1 MAVSSTTATVYISRK
16 DFLTQTPIGGAI
28 FTNSIAFATKPRRF
42 HIRSSSEV
50 PAETVATEADSES
63 SIEAP
68 KELPSLISAL
78 NVERAFRGI
87 PITDVDHYGLLG
99 LQRGCSLEQVQV
111 AYRGKVEELTKQELD
126 EEELNKK
133 VELLKESYTIL
144 STEEERRLYDW
155 SLTRSENPNRYA
167 WPYEVDETPA
177 TKDPPPPQDDDR
189 ACKFF
194 KWLDTNICCTCG
206 SATAPIVIVKFKRL
220 EHAVEVANEES
231 KQAHALTAAAL
242 ERERVAK

>member
-16 DFLTQTPIGGAI
+16 DFLTQTPISGAI

-68 KELPSLISAL
+68 KEPPSLISAL

-111 AYRGKVEELTKQELD
+111 AYRSKVEELTKQELD

-177 TKDPPPPQDDDR
+177 TKDPPPPQEPEDVGPTR
-189 ACKFF
+189 LVGYFMLGWF
-194 KWLDTNICCTCG
+194 IL
-206 SATAPIVIVKFKRL
+206 SVILSIGLNR
-220 EHAVEVANEES
+220 
-231 KQAHALTAAAL
+231 
-242 ERERVAK
+242 